1 MFSLSDHV
9 YSWLLE
15 EEPEL
20 EELVSNHGV
29 PLMTLFAGPL
39 MAVFSNI
46 FESPDT
52 CLHILDRLVLQ
63 KDQALIGIIKHV
75 FRCMKPELLK
85 YRQFSERGSNS
96 NGSEGEG
103 YHSIADSG
111 QL

>member
-1 MFSLSDHV
+1 
-9 YSWLLE
+9 
-15 EEPEL
+15 
-20 EELVSNHGV
+20 
-29 PLMTLFAGPL
+29 MTLFAGPL

-111 QL
+111 QLQAYLVRLVYLDAKQRGLLFPPL